1 MRTGTTKSGFAFAFD
16 EANADDM
23 RLVDALAIVMDG
35 ESSSFEVI
43 SAASRATELLLGREQ
58 KRALY
63 AHVGKSYGGRVPS
76 EPLMHE
82 LEEIM
87 SSGEDAEKNS

>member
-1 MRTGTTKSGFAFAFD
+1 MRKGTTSSGFAFEFD

-23 RLVDALAIVMDG
+23 RLVDALAIMMDG
-35 ESSSFEVI
+35 DAYSFEVI
-43 SAASRATELLLGREQ
+43 SASSRATELLLGRGQ

-63 AHVGKSYGGRVPS
+63 KHIGKSYDGRVPAKA
-76 EPLMHE
+76 LMDE

-87 SSGEDAEKNS
+87 NSGEDAEKNS